1 MSKFFVLVSSLALAL
16 KVFGQTEIKNLS
28 LNDAI
33 EIGLQHNPEIN
44 VSLEKINAANGR
56 FWSGISLPMPE
67 VSVSYEYVPTSK
79 SFENYGEK
87 TLEFNQTLEFPT
99 NYFLRGSIFSKEKEI
114 SEFEYKHSELSVI
127 SKIKSAYYSV
137 LKIQE
142 QLTIAKE
149 NISIAEDFNKKAE
162 IRYNVGEGTNLEKL
176 TAKVQYSEA
185 LNNVEVL
192 KNNLLSVFEELNFV
206 LGLERDQI
214 KNYQLND
221 KLDNKKLDFTF
232 EKLFDEAIKINPQ
245 LKVSEL
251 KVGASEVER
260 TLAWSGLLPNFNLA
274 YLKQSRDGDNSFYG
288 VSFGIFVPLWFIFD
302 QRGKIQEA
310 SANVSIAESDLQ
322 LTKNN
327 IYLKIK
333 NAFTQYENERKQV
346 QFYETEILPQAE
358 EIFRTASKSY
368 EAGEITYIEYLQAK
382 QTLINSRSNYINTLH
397 SYNLSIIN
405 IEEAVGFRL
414 Y

>member
-1 MSKFFVLVSSLALAL
+1 MSKYFVMISSLSLALNL
-16 KVFGQTEIKNLS
+16 FGQTEIKNLS

-33 EIGLQHNPEIN
+33 QMGLHYNPEIN
-44 VSLEKINAANGR
+44 ISLEKINAANGR

-67 VSVSYEYVPTSK
+67 VLVSYEYVPTSK
-79 SFENYGEK
+79 SLENYGEK
-87 TLEFNQTLEFPT
+87 TVEFNQTIEFPT

-114 SEFEYKHSELSVI
+114 SEIEYKQSELSVI
-127 SKIKSAYYSV
+127 LKIKTAYYSV
-137 LKIQE
+137 SKVQE
-142 QLTIAKE
+142 QIAIAME
-149 NISIAEDFNKKAE
+149 NLSIAEDFNKKAE
-162 IRYNVGEGTNLEKL
+162 IRFDVGEGTNLEKL

-192 KNNLLSVFEELNFV
+192 KKKLLSVLEELNFV
-206 LGLERDQI
+206 LGLGTNQI
-214 KNYQLND
+214 INYQLID

-232 EKLFDEAIKINPQ
+232 EKLFDEATKINPQ

-251 KVGASEVER
+251 KVGTSEIER
-260 TLAWSGLLPNFNLA
+260 KLAWSGLLPNFNLA
-274 YLKQSRDGDNSFYG
+274 YLKQSLNGDNGFYG
-288 VSFGIFVPLWFIFD
+288 VSFGISVPLWFIFE
-302 QRGKIQEA
+302 QRGKIEEA
-310 SANVSIAESDLQ
+310 SANVSIAESNLQ

-333 NAFTQYENERKQV
+333 NAFTQYENERNQL
-346 QFYETEILPQAE
+346 QFYETEILPQAD

-382 QTLINSRSNYINTLH
+382 QTLINSRSNYIEILH

-405 IEEAVGFRL
+405 LEEAVGFRL